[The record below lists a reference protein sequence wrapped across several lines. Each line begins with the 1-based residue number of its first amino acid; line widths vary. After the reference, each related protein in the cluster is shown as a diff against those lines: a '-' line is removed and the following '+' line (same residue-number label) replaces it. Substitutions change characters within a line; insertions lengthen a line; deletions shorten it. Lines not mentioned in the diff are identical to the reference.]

1 MAVAFIREIVNLNPD
16 ITLRIRVMDNNRHP
30 AWQGVQYSTED
41 WLQINRPASSAVPVV
56 VRPDNMA
63 VPWSYGGIQRLYIQT
78 VTTGGLVKNIT
89 AEIHGENAWDYMVLR
104 DNSLA
109 EIGKTEIGSLGDA
122 PGVNHS
128 WWAIVLLE
136 DGRLEWRL
144 FERQGMHRDDLV
156 NIVNGAGKF
165 LIDIY
170 PTLIEKGA
178 ELLPL
183 IAGL

>member
-104 DNSLA
+104 DHSLA

-156 NIVNGAGKF
+156 NIVKETGKF

-170 PTLIEKGA
+170 PTLIDKTA
-178 ELLPL
+178 ELLPM
-183 IAGL
+183 IAAL